1 MILFSHDPENVE
13 FLPPVPHA
21 TLTHTKRVRVYVG
34 EEDLHL
40 HFVGGT
46 EAGSMANFERAAAL
60 PKELFVTYS
69 HSLFSPLTFK
79 GGLPE

>member
-21 TLTHTKRVRVYVG
+21 TLTHTMRVRVYVG

-60 PKELFVTYS
+60 PKELFVYIFP
-69 HSLFSPLTFK
+69 LPSPLTFK

>member
-1 MILFSHDPENVE
+1 MDFRSFHTRMILFSHDLENVE

-21 TLTHTKRVRVYVG
+21 TLRHTMRVRVYVG

-46 EAGSMANFERAAAL
+46 DEGRKYGEF
-60 PKELFVTYS
+60 
-69 HSLFSPLTFK
+69 
-79 GGLPE
+79 